1 MPSGVRSWKMPRPLT
16 VVSEMKL
23 VAESMNKYDT
33 IGMDCMAMNVNDVH
47 CVGGATPVA
56 MLDYL
61 AVEI

>member
-33 IGMDCMAMNVNDVH
+33 IGKGLH
-47 CVGGATPVA
+47 G
-56 MLDYL
+56 Y
-61 AVEI
+61 ERQ

>member
-47 CVGGATPVA
+47 CVRGQPR
-56 MLDYL
+56 
-61 AVEI
+61 